1 MQFGAAAQRATV
13 WLNGKRLG
21 EHEGGFTP
29 FAFEVTGVVRPRDNS
44 IVVKVDNTRR
54 ADALPALNT
63 DWWNYGGLTR
73 GVRLVETPRVFV
85 RDAVVQLAKENTSV
99 VRASV
104 RLDGARAPVKVTV
117 EIPEVHAGY
126 TTMTDDHGNARFEFG
141 ATLAPWSPETP
152 RLYDVVIRTGDD
164 RVQDRVGFRTVA
176 TRGPDILLNGK
187 PIFLRGISLHE
198 EALGRGGRATTRA
211 QAEAL
216 LNLAKE
222 LGCNFVRLAHYP
234 HGDEM
239 TRAADRLGLLV
250 WSEIP
255 VYWTI
260 AWSNVG
266 TLATARAQLA
276 EEIARDHN
284 RASVILWSV
293 GNETPVSEARN
304 QFLRTLVEDVR
315 AADDTRLV
323 TAALEHRAVDART
336 HVLDDPLGVALDV
349 LGLNEYVGWYDG
361 LPGEVRHAGLA
372 VRLQQTDHRQRIRGR
387 REGRPARRRADA
399 VLGGIPGRRLP
410 PSDRHAEEDPV
421 AARPVAVD
429 PGRLPLA
436 AAPAARRAGRV
447 EPQGPGRRR
456 RHEEAGVRRAARRLP
471 RVARPCAGGRCR
483 AMMRRRMSRSIVA
496 ASLLVVLAAGCAPFD
511 PPPPAPIRPT
521 DRNVVVAWTIEEGLY
536 DNGLA
541 RATEIIQFRYQG
553 GADDGVTEIQ
563 DYGRLYRGDQR
574 PRKPTIYRRHLTSQE
589 MEQLQH
595 VLAALELPDLE
606 RRQEKPELVP
616 WTMWG
621 IASPSRAH
629 AVLPAAARRMAR
641 RRRRAQLF
649 GLLESY
655 RRDARLHPD
664 AK

>member
-1 MQFGAAAQRATV
+1 VAPLRATLLLCGFCAVCTLGATTTTRAATAEPSALAFTDGRAGISLDGAWHVIVDPYDNGSLDYRSQPRPHGYFEDARPRDKSDLVEYDFARSPTLQVPGDWNTQRADLLYYEGTIWYQRRFDAALHPGGRAFVQFGAAAQRATV

-29 FAFEVTGVVRPRDNS
+29 FAFEVTRLVRPRDNS

-73 GVRLVETPRVFV
+73 SVRLVETPRVFV
-85 RDAVVQLAKENTSV
+85 RDAVVQLAKENPSV

-126 TTMTDDHGNARFEFG
+126 TTMTDARGNARFEFS
-141 ATLAPWSPETP
+141 AALAAWSPETP
-152 RLYDVVIRTGDD
+152 RLYDVVVRTADD

-176 TRGPDILLNGK
+176 TRGPDILLNGT
-187 PIFLRGISLHE
+187 PIFLRGIALHE

-260 AWSNVG
+260 AWSSVS
-266 TLATARAQLA
+266 TLATARAQLG

-304 QFLRTLVEDVR
+304 QFLRALVDDVR

-361 LPGEVRHAGLA
+361 LPAKCDTLAWRSAYNKPIIVSEFGADAKAGLHGDA
-372 VRLQQTDHRQRIRGR
+372 LTRFSEEYQADVYRRQIAMLKKIPSLRGLSPWILVDFRSPR
-387 REGRPARRRADA
+387 RP
-399 VLGGIPGRRLP
+399 LPGVQDGWNRK
-410 PSDRHAEEDPV
+410 
-421 AARPVAVD
+421 
-429 PGRLPLA
+429 G
-436 AAPAARRAGRV
+436 
-447 EPQGPGRRR
+447 
-456 RHEEAGVRRAARRLP
+456 
-471 RVARPCAGGRCR
+471 
-483 AMMRRRMSRSIVA
+483 
-496 ASLLVVLAAGCAPFD
+496 LVG
-511 PPPPAPIRPT
+511 
-521 DRNVVVAWTIEEGLY
+521 
-536 DNGLA
+536 
-541 RATEIIQFRYQG
+541 
-553 GADDGVTEIQ
+553 DDGTKKQAFGVLR
-563 DYGRLYRGDQR
+563 DAYRAW
-574 PRKPTIYRRHLTSQE
+574 PS
-589 MEQLQH
+589 
-595 VLAALELPDLE
+595 LA
-606 RRQEKPELVP
+606 
-616 WTMWG
+616 
-621 IASPSRAH
+621 
-629 AVLPAAARRMAR
+629 PAAAR
-641 RRRRAQLF
+641 
-649 GLLESY
+649 
-655 RRDARLHPD
+655 
-664 AK
+664 